1 MNKSDQVSIQRP
13 SIRAKV
19 YVRSGS
25 WSAYVV
31 SDNGIGAPITIGVN
45 QSTMD
50 PDIYAEGWKA
60 YAEDKVSK
68 GWDVKVISL

>member
-1 MNKSDQVSIQRP
+1 MNKYS
-13 SIRAKV
+13 AKV
-19 YVRSGS
+19 YVKDGS
-25 WSAYVV
+25 WSAYVI
-31 SDNGIGAPITIGVN
+31 SDDGIGAPITIGVN